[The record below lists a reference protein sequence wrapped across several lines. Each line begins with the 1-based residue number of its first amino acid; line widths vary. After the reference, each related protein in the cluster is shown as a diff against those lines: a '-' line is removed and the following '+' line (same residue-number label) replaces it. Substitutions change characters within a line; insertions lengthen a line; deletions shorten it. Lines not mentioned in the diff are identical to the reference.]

1 MNNNNIYDAHYLQN
15 INNKQPMSN
24 LYAARIF
31 GGLTQQ
37 DRMIRDKVKTLD
49 RAVLYSYQAAKVR
62 KIDSNKT
69 VKALINPNKLKPD
82 YDDKII
88 SIRYDYGFSIGD
100 VFEWENTKTH
110 WIIYLQDSTELA
122 YFKGDI
128 RKCSYQV
135 FWENEAGEQKSTY
148 LAIRGPVETKI
159 NSIQKSQTTIDTPN
173 YSLSIIMPQNND
185 TLAYFKRYAKFYLPT
200 ANSEMKKICWQVQTV
215 DSIST
220 PGIIEIYAQEYY
232 SNEFLDNV
240 AEGIVDGLIEDP
252 VDPTPNSG
260 ITGEAFIKAQKV
272 YEYIYNG
279 EETPNW
285 EIDKNSPI
293 KIISEEGN
301 IIKLKWASNYSGS
314 FDLKCNSSIKTIIVD
329 SLF

>member
-15 INNKQPMSN
+15 INNNQPMSN

-110 WIIYLQDSTELA
+110 WIIYLQDLTELA

-128 RKCSYQV
+128 RKCQYCYKPLKPGQIDYHPTCAKKL
-135 FWENEAGEQKSTY
+135 FGTKEALWRSPEEQ
-148 LAIRGPVETKI
+148 
-159 NSIQKSQTTIDTPN
+159 
-173 YSLSIIMPQNND
+173 
-185 TLAYFKRYAKFYLPT
+185 
-200 ANSEMKKICWQVQTV
+200 
-215 DSIST
+215 
-220 PGIIEIYAQEYY
+220 
-232 SNEFLDNV
+232 
-240 AEGIVDGLIEDP
+240 
-252 VDPTPNSG
+252 
-260 ITGEAFIKAQKV
+260 
-272 YEYIYNG
+272 
-279 EETPNW
+279 
-285 EIDKNSPI
+285 
-293 KIISEEGN
+293 
-301 IIKLKWASNYSGS
+301 
-314 FDLKCNSSIKTIIVD
+314 
-329 SLF
+329 